1 MRCKKCGISLKE
13 GAKFCPSCG
22 TRTEPDTAPAAAVSD
37 MIPCPG
43 CGQPIKKDAKFCP
56 FCGAANNGQNE
67 APKCKSCGAELK
79 PGVKFCPSCGSSTVS
94 DSQPQPLPVPA
105 PSINDA
111 PPAPSIND
119 APPVPSINDAPPA
132 PSINDAPPVPSIN
145 DAPPVP
151 SINDAPPAPSI
162 NDAPPVPSVNDTS
175 PVSETKSCPH
185 CGKELKATAKFCPF
199 CGEDA
204 TAAPKAEEPVAET
217 VPETEE
223 TPSDSE
229 TKPCPHCGKELK
241 ATAKFCPFCGGD
253 ATAAPK
259 AETSADSLNGE
270 TAPIP
275 DINSAV
281 PAAQGTLPQ
290 INTPAP
296 SAQGTFPQTNGAVVS
311 GQKNKYLP
319 FILMGIGGVIVIAI
333 IVVIIVAIVSNQK
346 KEIDVS
352 QYIDIRVSENA
363 YDGEG
368 YAELEFNSTK
378 FSEDWKDQL
387 KYSKNPNDYAYSY
400 YIEEDDPST
409 FVAYVLKN
417 NYCYTLDK
425 SDNLSNGDTVSVK
438 WEVSD
443 SLKETIAEYVNCE
456 LVFSEKS
463 FTIDGLKGLDKVDLF
478 EGVDVEF
485 TGQAPNGSARVTG
498 TSYYLNYSLDKE
510 EGLSNGDKVTVTISA
525 PYSDEDLGDYM
536 RSNYHATFSET
547 SKTFTV
553 SGLTKTVTTISEID
567 DESLTK
573 MKHET
578 EDLIQSDV
586 ANEEEAT
593 LKSVEYLGMIILSPK
608 NSDSYYDYLYYTVY
622 KVDVSVTRQVSGKK
636 TTGTL
641 TYYTYGKFSNLVIV
655 DDKISSDFSASN
667 PYSSVYYDNTWI
679 SFNGYKSLDALT
691 NDIVTKQL
699 DKYTSESNV
708 EEKKAAV
715 EPSQPEESSKV
726 EESSKEE
733 SGKVE
738 ESGKEESSKAEESS
752 KVEESSKAE
761 ESSKE
766 ESSKTESS
774 KEESSKTE
782 SSKKS

>member
-1 MRCKKCGISLKE
+1 MRCKKCGISLKD

-22 TRTEPDTAPAAAVSD
+22 TRTEPENTPAAAVSD
-37 MIPCPG
+37 TIPCPG
-43 CGQPIKKDAKFCP
+43 CGQQIKKDAKFCP
-56 FCGAANNGQNE
+56 FCGAANNGENE
-67 APKCKSCGAELK
+67 ALKCKSCGAELK
-79 PGVKFCPSCGSSTVS
+79 PGVKFCPSCGNSTVS
-94 DSQPQPLPVPA
+94 DSQPQPIPV
-105 PSINDA
+105 PSIN
-111 PPAPSIND
+111 N

-132 PSINDAPPVPSIN
+132 PSINDAPP
-145 DAPPVP
+145 AP
-151 SINDAPPAPSI
+151 SINDAPPAPSV
-162 NDAPPVPSVNDTS
+162 NDAPPAPSMNDTPPAAS
-175 PVSETKSCPH
+175 INDKPPVSETKPCPH

-199 CGEDA
+199 CGGDA
-204 TAAPKAEEPVAET
+204 TAAPKAEEPAAET
-217 VPETEE
+217 APKTEE

-253 ATAAPK
+253 ATVAPK
-259 AETSADSLNGE
+259 AETSADPLNGD

-275 DINSAV
+275 DINAAV
-281 PAAQGTLPQ
+281 PASQGTLPQ

-296 SAQGTFPQTNGAVVS
+296 SAQGTLPQMNTPAPSAQGTFPQTNAAAVS

-333 IVVIIVAIVSNQK
+333 VVVIIVAIVSNQK
-346 KEIDVS
+346 KQIDVS
-352 QYIDIRVSENA
+352 EYIDIRVSENA

-409 FVAYVLKN
+409 FIAYVLKN
-417 NYCYTLDK
+417 SYCYSLDK
-425 SDNLSNGDTVSVK
+425 SDALSNGDTVNVK

-443 SLKETIAEYVNCE
+443 TLKETIAEYVNCE

-463 FTIDGLKGLDKVDLF
+463 FTIDGLKGLESVDLF
-478 EGVDVEF
+478 KGVDVEF

-510 EGLSNGDKVTVTISA
+510 EGLSNGDKVTVTVSA
-525 PYSDEDLGDYM
+525 PYSDEELDDYM

-553 SGLTKTVTTISEID
+553 SGLTKTVTAISEID
-567 DESLTK
+567 NESLTK

-586 ANEEEAT
+586 ANEKEAT
-593 LKSVEYLGMIILSPK
+593 LKSVEYLGMILLSPK
-608 NSDSYYDYLYYTVY
+608 SSDSYNSYQYYTIY
-622 KVDVSVTRQVSGKK
+622 KVEVSVTRESGGKK
-636 TTGTL
+636 LTGTL
-641 TYYTYGKFSNLVIV
+641 TYYTFGKFTDLVIV
-655 DDKISSDFSASN
+655 DDKISSDFTASH
-667 PYSSVYYDNTWI
+667 PYDSVYYDNTWVN
-679 SFNGYKSLDALT
+679 FNGYKSLDALT
-691 NDIVTKQL
+691 NDVVTKQL
-699 DKYTSESNV
+699 DKYKSESNV
-708 EEKKAAV
+708 EEKAATAPT
-715 EPSQPEESSKV
+715 PSQP

-733 SGKVE
+733 SGKAE
-738 ESGKEESSKAEESS
+738 ESSKEESSKAEESS
-752 KVEESSKAE
+752 KEESSKAE